1 MVQRDCS
8 NIYISFLI
16 FRVTWQ
22 LIRRSVIEWA
32 MVLELLWEFPAMS
45 PSIWERLLIT
55 IMMATI
61 KFDSRL
67 LGDNDGKINN

>member
-1 MVQRDCS
+1 MVQGDCS

-32 MVLELLWEFPAMS
+32 MVLESLWEFPAMS